1 MIERFPRAYV
11 AKKEKTEKDGEGGE
25 GCTADGTTVANDTAI
40 NALLGRKKR
49 KGELERKRERERQL
63 IKRNL
68 TLVSRE

>member
-11 AKKEKTEKDGEGGE
+11 AKKEEKEGGE

>member
-1 MIERFPRAYV
+1 M
-11 AKKEKTEKDGEGGE
+11 
-25 GCTADGTTVANDTAI
+25 ADGTTVANDTAI